1 MKDYLKD
8 ITRLLGKDINQ
19 IHKLLYLFAAASIID
34 LIGLGLISPYIALVS
49 GEDYLINFFVQY
61 GITVSSN
68 KSIIIA
74 SFILLLVFAIRSI
87 FAMRINWKIIDFS
100 LNQQLNLR
108 SYLMKSYQLM
118 PYIEHTHKNSA
129 SNIYNI
135 QQLTNQYSMQVL
147 IPTLKAL
154 GEGLVIFFIFI
165 FLAWT
170 NFFALSLMLFL
181 LVIALV
187 GYDKIFRSKIKEFGV
202 KANTGTVAMIKS
214 IQESSDGLKEIR
226 VLGKERHLYNIFKS
240 GANEN
245 AFYVKRVQFF
255 STMPRYMFELI
266 IIIFVV
272 FVTLSFVL
280 SNQKPDELTSLLAI
294 FGVAS
299 LRLIPA
305 ANLFSMGLTQ
315 LRYNRDAISRLVND
329 LDELSNIE
337 ENFPPEVNKNYSSEF
352 RNITL
357 KNVTFSYKG
366 LDFSSINDSSIEI
379 LSGEVIGIIGASG
392 SGKTTLIDLMLG
404 LLQPQSG
411 KILYNGRNLTDVI
424 DEWRSQ
430 IAYLPQKTFLIDDSL
445 INNIT
450 FGTPKDDVDIDLLW
464 RSVKKAQLTDFID
477 QLPEGIDTLVGESG
491 ERLSGGQRQRIALA
505 RAFYFNRRVLIMDE
519 STSALDFDTEQEIIN
534 EIKEL
539 KDKLTI
545 IIVSHRI
552 ETMKFCDRIYRIE
565 DGNVKKV

>member
-1 MKDYLKD
+1 
-8 ITRLLGKDINQ
+8 
-19 IHKLLYLFAAASIID
+19 
-34 LIGLGLISPYIALVS
+34 
-49 GEDYLINFFVQY
+49 
-61 GITVSSN
+61 
-68 KSIIIA
+68 
-74 SFILLLVFAIRSI
+74 
-87 FAMRINWKIIDFS
+87 MRINWKIIDFS

-108 SYLMKSYQLM
+108 SHLMKSYQLM
-118 PYIEHTHKNSA
+118 PYIDHTHKNSA

-154 GEGLVIFFIFI
+154 GEGSVIFFIFI

-170 NFFALSLMLFL
+170 NFYALSLMLFL
-181 LVIALV
+181 LLIALI

-202 KANTGTVAMIKS
+202 KANTGTVSMIKS

-226 VLGKERHLYNIFKS
+226 ILGRERHLYNIFKS

-245 AFYVKRVQFF
+245 AYYVKRIQFF

-266 IIIFVV
+266 IIFFVV

-280 SNQKPDELTSLLAI
+280 TNQNSDELTSLLAI

-315 LRYNRDAISRLVND
+315 LRYNRDAISRLVDD
-329 LDELSNIE
+329 LDELSHIE
-337 ENFPPEVNKNYSSEF
+337 AHFPQEINKNSSSEF
-352 RNITL
+352 NNIIL
-357 KNVTFSYKG
+357 DNVTFSYKG

-411 KILYNGRNLTDVI
+411 KILYNGRNLSDVI

>member
-19 IHKLLYLFAAASIID
+19 IHKLLYLFAAAAIID

>member
-8 ITRLLGKDINQ
+8 IIRLLGKDINQ

-49 GEDYLINFFVQY
+49 GEDYLIKFFAQY

-74 SFILLLVFAIRSI
+74 SLILLLVFAIRSI

-108 SYLMKSYQLM
+108 SHLMKSYQLM

-202 KANTGTVAMIKS
+202 KANTVTVAMIKS

-366 LDFSSINDSSIEI
+366 IDFSSINDSSMEI
-379 LSGEVIGIIGASG
+379 ISGQVIGIIGASG

-404 LLQPQSG
+404 LLQPESG
-411 KILYNGRNLTDVI
+411 EIFYNGSNLSDVI

-430 IAYLPQKTFLIDDSL
+430 VAYLPQKTFLIDDSL
-445 INNIT
+445 KNNIT
-450 FGTPKDDVDIDLLW
+450 FGTPIDNIDTDLLW
-464 RSVKKAQLTDFID
+464 SSIKKAQLTNFIN
-477 QLPEGIDTLVGESG
+477 QLPGGIHTFIGESG

-519 STSALDFDTEQEIIN
+519 STSALDFDTEKEVIN
-534 EIKEL
+534 EIKGLNEN
-539 KDKLTI
+539 LTI
-545 IIVSHRI
+545 IIVSHRV
-552 ETMKFCDRIYRIE
+552 ETMKFCDKIYKI
-565 DGNVKKV
+565 DAGKVTKI